1 MKIFKNRSKNI
12 DYQNTSR
19 VQLIEE
25 LEKSFSEFS
34 SLKEAFTQI
43 NTQLQHSQKEL
54 EATANKLMACENQF
68 SSIFD
73 NMFNGLLIVEIYTDK
88 SGNPY
93 DHKFTHANKVSEKL
107 TGLKAKDI
115 IGKSSHELNLNWPQE
130 LLNQLYQVTKDG
142 KPIEY
147 ERYNELAK
155 KYFHTQVFSPA
166 PNQLAFVF
174 DDISERKKSEI
185 ELITAKEK
193 AEENEMRFKAIS
205 EQAMEGIALANTDGD
220 YVFVNPAFCKMTG
233 YSEEEL
239 LKMNVFDIAIL
250 ENEES
255 AFQKLKEN
263 KESSTT
269 ITRRKLICKDKSTI
283 YADINSKW
291 IRINNEDFILGVIR
305 DVTEQIESEKELI
318 TAKEQAEEGDRLK
331 TAFLMNLSHE
341 IRTPMNAILGFL
353 DLLKEPDLDDSQK
366 NEYIDIVNKSGE
378 RLLDT
383 INDIIEISRIEAGET
398 IVSEDLVN
406 VDEMIEYYYE
416 SFKQETKLKGLKFDI
431 SLEVSENL
439 STIKTD
445 RGKLESIL
453 ANLIKNAIKFTE
465 KGGIEIG
472 NYQEDDNLVIYVK
485 DSGRGIPY
493 DRFDAI
499 FERFVQADISLTRTH
514 EGSGLGLAIV
524 KAYLDAMGGK
534 IWLKSE
540 IGLGSTFHVSLP
552 LQHCE
557 KKPFIPGKSLP
568 DDLTIL
574 IVEDDELSYQYYE
587 ILLAPYFKLIHERTG
602 IDALKTFETN
612 KDISLILMDIKM
624 PGDVDG
630 FEATRQIRKKNKEI
644 PIIAQTAFAME
655 IDRQKAMEA
664 GCSDFITK
672 PVSREKLLSLVAKHC
687 QSKN

>member
-1 MKIFKNRSKNI
+1 MKIFKSRSENS
-12 DYQNTSR
+12 DFQNASR
-19 VQLIEE
+19 GQLFAE
-25 LEKSFSEFS
+25 LEKSFKEFGN
-34 SLKEAFTQI
+34 LQEAFTQI
-43 NTQLQHSQKEL
+43 NTKFQHSQKEL
-54 EATANKLMACENQF
+54 EETALRLVACEDKF
-68 SSIFD
+68 SNIFD
-73 NMFNGLLIVEIYTDK
+73 NLFNGLLIVEIYTDK
-88 SGNPY
+88 DGNPY

-107 TGLKAKDI
+107 TGLKAEDV
-115 IGKSSHELNLNWPQE
+115 IGKSSNELNLNWPPE

-147 ERYNELAK
+147 ERYNEFVG

-174 DDISERKKSEI
+174 DDISDRKKFEI
-185 ELITAKEK
+185 ELITAKER
-193 AEENEMRFKAIS
+193 AEESEMRFKAIS
-205 EQAMEGIALANTDGD
+205 EQALEGIALANMDGN

-233 YSEEEL
+233 YSEKEL
-239 LKMNVFDIAIL
+239 LEMNVFDIAVI
-250 ENEES
+250 EDEAS
-255 AFQKLKEN
+255 AFLQIKEN
-263 KESSTT
+263 KEGPTVT
-269 ITRRKLICKDKSTI
+269 ARRKLSCKDKSI
-283 YADINSKW
+283 IFADINGKW
-291 IRINNEDFILGVIR
+291 IHINNEEFILGVVR
-305 DVTEQIESEKELI
+305 DVTEQMKSQKELLA
-318 TAKEQAEEGDRLK
+318 AKEQAEEGNRLK
-331 TAFLMNLSHE
+331 TAFLLNLSHE
-341 IRTPMNAILGFL
+341 IRTTMNAILGFL

-366 NEYIDIVNKSGE
+366 IEYIDIVNKSGE

-398 IVSEDLVN
+398 SVSEDLVN
-406 VDEMIEYYYE
+406 VDGIIKYYYD
-416 SFKQETKLKGLKFDI
+416 SFRKETQVKGLKFDV
-431 SLEVSENL
+431 SLEVSEDV

-445 RGKLESIL
+445 RRKLESIL
-453 ANLIKNAIKFTE
+453 TNLIKNAIKFTE

-472 NYQEDDNLVIYVK
+472 DYQDDDSLVIYVK
-485 DSGRGIPY
+485 DSGRGIPH

-540 IGLGSTFHVSLP
+540 VGLGSTFHVSLP
-552 LQHCE
+552 LHYE
-557 KKPFIPGKSLP
+557 KKPVIPDESLP
-568 DDLTIL
+568 KDLTIL
-574 IVEDDELSYQYYE
+574 VVEDDELSYQYYE
-587 ILLAPYFKLIHERTG
+587 ILLAPYFTLIHERTG
-602 IDALKTFETN
+602 VDALKTFETN

-630 FEATRQIRKKNKEI
+630 FEATRQILNKDKEI

-655 IDRQKAMEA
+655 IDRQKALEA

-672 PVSREKLLSLVAKHC
+672 PVSKEKLLNLIVKHS